1 MRPPEVFVREL
12 APAEGQRLKRL
23 SKQSKLASTRQRAMI
38 LLASNTLMSA
48 PEIARMLL
56 TDESHVRKVI
66 HDFNRHG
73 FESLRPRFGGGRP
86 RRISIDDEARIV
98 AVAGARPDTL
108 GVPYTRWSL
117 AKLSRYLRGQGLEVS
132 PAQLGRILAR
142 NGISLQRTRSWKQSP
157 DPEYEVKAAR
167 VLALYRQQPENGVVI
182 SFDEKGPES
191 LCPKHGRGW
200 ARRGRPER
208 HRATYNRRQ
217 GIRYLV
223 GALDVHADY
232 LRIRPRPRRNGAST
246 LAFMKQIRL
255 AYPEPD
261 PPLLDPGRPL
271 QPLDTRDPR
280 LGGRQ
285 QHRARPDPDLRQLPE
300 PDREHLRRHRRVRL
314 QERRLP
320 RLGRLRPRAR
330 RPRPL
335 PQQPRR
341 ASAAQDRSRQAPP
354 TPSRQNHD
362 RAQARRLN
370 NDRVSGATL
379 REAALVDI
387 GHAPPG
393 VRRSDWLS

>member
-73 FESLRPRFGGGRP
+73 FESLRPRFRGGRP
-86 RRISIDDEARIV
+86 RRIQIDDEQRIV

-117 AKLSRYLRGQGLEVS
+117 SKLSRYLRGRGIEVS

-157 DPEYEVKAAR
+157 DPDYQAKAAR
-167 VLALYRQQPENGVVI
+167 ILALYREQPKNGVVI

-191 LCPKHGRGW
+191 LCPRHGRGW
-200 ARRGRPER
+200 ARQGRPQR

-232 LRIRPRPRRNGAST
+232 LRIRPRPRRNGNST
-246 LAFMKQIRL
+246 LTFMRQIRL
-255 AYPEPD
+255 AYPKHIRIYWIQDGLSSHWTPD
-261 PPLLDPGRPL
+261 IRTYADANNMELVPTPTYASYLNRIESTFGAIDEFVCKNADYLDWDAFTVALAG
-271 QPLDTRDPR
+271 
-280 LGGRQ
+280 
-285 QHRARPDPDLRQLPE
+285 HV
-300 PDREHLRRHRRVRL
+300 RHRNSPAER
-314 QERRLP
+314 ERRKI
-320 RLGRLRPRAR
+320 
-330 RPRPL
+330 
-335 PQQPRR
+335 
-341 ASAAQDRSRQAPP
+341 
-354 TPSRQNHD
+354 
-362 RAQARRLN
+362 
-370 NDRVSGATL
+370 
-379 REAALVDI
+379 EAAK
-387 GHAPPG
+387 
-393 VRRSDWLS
+393 RRQRRTAKTTTELKLAA